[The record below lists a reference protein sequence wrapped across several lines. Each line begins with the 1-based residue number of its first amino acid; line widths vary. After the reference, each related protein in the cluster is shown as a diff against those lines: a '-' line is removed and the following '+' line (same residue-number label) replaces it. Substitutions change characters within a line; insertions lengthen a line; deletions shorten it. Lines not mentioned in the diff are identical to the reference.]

1 MVGDTL
7 CTARDGGKTVW
18 VGMIYGGVGYCYQK
32 LFDQGLSI
40 FKELGDRAGQSATLH
55 NLGVCYLSIG
65 QYAKAMELFEQA
77 LVIDK
82 DLGDRVEQVSNV
94 SC

>member
-1 MVGDTL
+1 MEQFEQCL
-7 CTARDGGKTVW
+7 A
-18 VGMIYGGVGYCYQK
+18 
-32 LFDQGLSI
+32 I

-82 DLGDRVEQVSNV
+82 ELGDGTGQVSNDA
-94 SC
+94 CYY